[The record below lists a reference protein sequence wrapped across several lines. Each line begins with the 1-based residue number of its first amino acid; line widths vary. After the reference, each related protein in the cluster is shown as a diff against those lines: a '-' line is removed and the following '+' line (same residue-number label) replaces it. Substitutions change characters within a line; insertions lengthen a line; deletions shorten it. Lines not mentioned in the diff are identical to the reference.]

1 MHSLSLSSFLDK
13 SFSFLIKMLSLLI
26 QVTELELGQFYDLNS
41 ELTIFVTTFV
51 RVFEYSL
58 TKTQKT
64 DFDTHGFWM
73 DRVNFKLS
81 LILNFFLRLIQS
93 MLCMIF
99 EN

>member
-1 MHSLSLSSFLDK
+1 MDFHTMNLVLNDTVFFQYAK
-13 SFSFLIKMLSLLI
+13 F
-26 QVTELELGQFYDLNS
+26 TELELGQFYDFNS
-41 ELTIFVTTFV
+41 ELTIFVRTFI

-81 LILNFFLRLIQS
+81 LILNFFHRLIQS